1 MATSNLLTVLPSPGG
16 RTAPVQ
22 GDTAVTAPEPA
33 PQRAR
38 KSRAAFFTGSV
49 AFGIE
54 LGRLERALSLSA
66 QPIGRR
72 RFLVTGGAERHYVDL
87 DAPSAAQC
95 DCDDRVQVGP
105 CKHILR
111 ARLHEGDE
119 SVLGAVATLVQAFS
133 TYAKDLEQ
141 RLRPRTIRL
150 TKSLVAHVARTVGH
164 PVTALTFDRIRT
176 GTDAGV
182 IVHLGRTGIVLGRL
196 VRDDTGI
203 AFLPDQ
209 PGGAATLS
217 AA

>member
-16 RTAPVQ
+16 RTATLQ
-22 GDTAVTAPEPA
+22 GIATGAAPEPP

-38 KSRAAFFTGSV
+38 KSRAAFFSGSV

-87 DAPSAAQC
+87 AAPSAAQC

-176 GTDAGV
+176 GTDPGV
-182 IVHLGRTGIVLGRL
+182 SVHLGSTGIVLGRL
-196 VRDDTGI
+196 IRDNTGI
-203 AFLPDQ
+203 AFLPEQ
-209 PGGAATLS
+209 QGGAATLS